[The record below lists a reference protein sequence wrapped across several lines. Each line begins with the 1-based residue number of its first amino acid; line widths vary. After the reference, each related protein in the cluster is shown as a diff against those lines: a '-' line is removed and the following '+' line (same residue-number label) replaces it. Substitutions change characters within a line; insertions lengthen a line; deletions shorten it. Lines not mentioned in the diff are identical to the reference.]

1 MWAWPNWLYTACAE
15 QVRIDHVLGPHFA
28 MPLLGPCP
36 LTTFTSVGGPKFFIF
51 FTPIP
56 TQLGTWS
63 HQGYLHNLVDKESAA
78 GGWEQLKGD
87 RKLCKLKA
95 VNLLQAAEVRVTPNV
110 PR

>member
-1 MWAWPNWLYTACAE
+1 MPRLYWGHA
-15 QVRIDHVLGPHFA
+15 
-28 MPLLGPCP
+28 PLLLLLRLEGPN
-36 LTTFTSVGGPKFFIF
+36 FFFF

-63 HQGYLHNLVDKESAA
+63 HQGYVHNLVDKESAA

-95 VNLLQAAEVRVTPNV
+95 VNLLQAAEVRVMPNV